1 MRKHRAPAAWTLA
14 VLLGA
19 APAGA
24 TRTASD
30 AGASAPAAS
39 WPLPPLPKFIE
50 IPLAKP
56 GASELER
63 LDRLLDELTA
73 PDSEAR
79 RGARRRVL
87 EVDAGWL
94 PAIAQRLD
102 RVADTAN
109 KPALKELFE
118 RMRDQTR
125 AEQRE
130 ARKAQGKSGAP
141 PTQDYLDLLVEYR
154 DRSSPYLRPLSEVV
168 AYSRMLERIG
178 NLEAARR
185 LVSIYIRFG
194 EFLRVDTQLGLARL
208 GDRSVA
214 ALIEATGYPVERI
227 ASWAGRQLAEQG
239 KLAPSDAVQVSD
251 PALRADILR
260 AYGKLRRLDAANLLV
275 SYSSSELGLTR
286 SAAREALTRLG
297 EAALWPLREGYEK
310 TVGERAP
317 KEWSW
322 QRVARELFGRFDQ
335 LRLAEV
341 YGLFEQGSQAQRRGN
356 LEAACSAFDRA
367 LVRDPVFERG
377 VAMADTFLSCATA
390 QADKSPDQALLWA
403 WRAERLSASGPV
415 HDRAQSLRQTL
426 EARALFERGIADQ
439 TLLERARELDPDN
452 ERAEALLTKVR
463 AETRPSTSRWQRY
476 LGALVILG
484 VAALGLVL
492 LNLRQRY
499 REHG

>member
-1 MRKHRAPAAWTLA
+1 LA

-19 APAGA
+19 APAA
-24 TRTASD
+24 ASPAAAD
-30 AGASAPAAS
+30 AGTSTPAVS
-39 WPLPPLPKFIE
+39 WPLPPLPKFTE

-63 LDRLLDELTA
+63 LDGLIDALTGA
-73 PDSEAR
+73 ASEAR
-79 RGARRRVL
+79 RGARQRVS
-87 EVDAGWL
+87 EVDSSWL

-118 RMRDQTR
+118 KIRDQAR
-125 AEQRE
+125 AEQQQ
-130 ARKAQGKSGAP
+130 ARKAQGKSGVAP
-141 PTQDYLDLLVEYR
+141 TPDYLDMLVEHR
-154 DRSSPYLRPLSEVV
+154 DRSSPYLRALSEVV
-168 AYSRMLERIG
+168 AYSRMLEQIG
-178 NLEAARR
+178 NLDAARR

-194 EFLRVDTQLGLARL
+194 EFLRVDTQLALARL

-227 ASWAGRQLAEQG
+227 VSWAERQLSEQG
-239 KLAPSDAVQVSD
+239 KLAPSDALQVPD

-297 EAALWPLREGYEK
+297 EAGLWPLREGYEK

-317 KEWSW
+317 KEWGW
-322 QRVARELFGRFDQ
+322 QRVARELFARFDQ

-341 YGLFEQGSQAQRRGN
+341 YRLFEQGTAAQRRGN
-356 LEAACSAFDRA
+356 YDAACSAFDRA
-367 LVRDPVFERG
+367 LVRDPLFERG
-377 VAMADTFLSCATA
+377 VAMTDAFLSCATL
-390 QADKSPDQALLWA
+390 QAESNPDQALLWA
-403 WRAERLSASGPV
+403 SRAERLSPSGPV

-426 EARALFERGIADQ
+426 QARALFARGLADQ

-452 ERAEALLTKVR
+452 SRAEALLDTIR

-484 VAALGLVL
+484 VAALGLLL

-499 REHG
+499 RENG

>member
-14 VLLGA
+14 VLLAA

-24 TRTASD
+24 SRTGSD

-39 WPLPPLPKFIE
+39 WPLPPLPKLIE
-50 IPLAKP
+50 IPLAKA
-56 GASELER
+56 GAIELER
-63 LDRLLDELTA
+63 LDGLIDELTA
-73 PDSEAR
+73 ASSEAR
-79 RGARRRVL
+79 RAARRRVR
-87 EVDAGWL
+87 EVDASWL
-94 PAIAQRLD
+94 PAVAQRLE

-118 RMRDQTR
+118 RIRDQAR

-130 ARKAQGKSGAP
+130 ARKARAEAATAP
-141 PTQDYLDLLVEYR
+141 PLDYLDMLIEHR
-154 DRSSPYLRPLSEVV
+154 QRSSPYLRPLSEVV
-168 AYSRMLERIG
+168 AYSRMLEQIG

-227 ASWAGRQLAEQG
+227 ATWAERQLTELG
-239 KLAPSDAVQVSD
+239 KAAPSDAVQVSD
-251 PALRADILR
+251 PALRADVLR

-286 SAAREALTRLG
+286 NAAREAITRLG
-297 EAALWPLREGYEK
+297 DAALWPLREGYEK

-317 KEWSW
+317 KDWPW

-341 YGLFEQGSQAQRRGN
+341 YGLFEQGTRAQREGN
-356 LEAACSAFDRA
+356 LEAACGAFDRA
-367 LVRDPVFERG
+367 LVRDPLFERG
-377 VAMADTFLSCATA
+377 AAMADTFLSCALA
-390 QADKSPDQALLWA
+390 QADSNAQQALLWA
-403 WRAERLSASGPV
+403 WRAERLVTSGPV
-415 HDRAQSLRQTL
+415 HDRAESLRQTL

-452 ERAEALLTKVR
+452 ERAEALLTKLR
-463 AETRPSTSRWQRY
+463 AETRPSTARWQRY

-499 REHG
+499 REQG

>member
-1 MRKHRAPAAWTLA
+1 
-14 VLLGA
+14 V
-19 APAGA
+19 
-24 TRTASD
+24 
-30 AGASAPAAS
+30 S

-56 GASELER
+56 GAEELER
-63 LDRLLDELTA
+63 LDGLIDALTA
-73 PDSEAR
+73 PASEAR
-79 RGARRRVL
+79 RAARRQVSG
-87 EVDAGWL
+87 VDTSWL

-109 KPALKELFE
+109 KPALKQLFE
-118 RMRDQTR
+118 TIREQAR
-125 AEQRE
+125 AEQQQ
-130 ARKAQGKSGAP
+130 ARKAQGKSGVAP
-141 PTQDYLDLLVEYR
+141 TPDYLDMLVEHR
-154 DRSSPYLRPLSEVV
+154 DRSSPYLRALSEVV
-168 AYSRMLERIG
+168 AYSRLLEQIG
-178 NLEAARR
+178 NLDAARR

-194 EFLRVDTQLGLARL
+194 EFLRVDTQFALARL

-227 ASWAGRQLAEQG
+227 VSWAERQLAEQD

-297 EAALWPLREGYEK
+297 EAGLWPLREGYEK

-322 QRVARELFGRFDQ
+322 QRVARELFARFDQ

-341 YGLFEQGSQAQRRGN
+341 YRLFEQGTAAQRRGN
-356 LEAACSAFDRA
+356 FELACSAFDRA
-367 LVRDPVFERG
+367 LVRDPLFERG
-377 VAMADTFLSCATA
+377 VAMADTFLRCATL
-390 QADKSPDQALLWA
+390 QAESNADQAMLWA
-403 WRAERLSASGPV
+403 SRAERLGASGPV

-426 EARALFERGIADQ
+426 EARALFARGLGDQ

-452 ERAEALLTKVR
+452 QRAEALLETIR
-463 AETRPSTSRWQRY
+463 ADSRPNTSGWQRY

-484 VAALGLVL
+484 VAALGLLL

-499 REHG
+499 RENG